1 MFPKPQRVQARTFDS
16 VQRDLTN
23 TTPVNQSIS
32 NSHFLNCRYDP
43 FGKTPSKSYIPDGK
57 GRNVV
62 VRDIKFAHNII
73 VAEKESLNVEIS
85 PVLPF
90 PVAFANDNFM
100 APNVTSGCFVDGVP
114 LSGVTTGGPN
124 VVDAAYLRCVFPN
137 ALKTDLAYTSLGEGS
152 QVMSGRITTI
162 GYRLFYTGPVSNA
175 QGVIIATDHNWSIDS
190 RAPTNPFALNQYVA
204 NSPPTAANVDTIN
217 AGTSP
222 LYTLGTMQMSNTQN
236 VTSQT
241 VVRPENGLRGVLKYQ
256 LPADSHDFVPWV
268 ENGFLTGRP
277 NPGGTGGDA
286 NIYVRNSV
294 AFPGATGANNIRQF
308 MADPALMMCQLKIT
322 GMGNYRLEIAICY
335 EQDIG
340 LNSSI
345 IDMARQSPMI
355 DRAVLDVDST
365 LNSTVH
371 PAGLNESI
379 VNMSETMRGLTIG
392 RQRTAMVSGSKT
404 GGSGKRARRNR
415 RRRRVRPAR
424 SQRKRKNRPCV

>member
-1 MFPKPQRVQARTFDS
+1 MFPKPQRVQARTYDS

-23 TTPVNQSIS
+23 ITPVNQGVS

-62 VRDIKFAHNII
+62 VRDIKFSHNII
-73 VAEKESLNVEIS
+73 VAEKEALNIEIA

-90 PVAFANDNFM
+90 PVSFAPDNFM
-100 APNVTSGCFVDGVP
+100 APNVNSGCFVDSAP
-114 LSGVTTGGPN
+114 LSGVTTGGPT
-124 VVDAAYLRCVFPN
+124 VAEAAYLRSVFPN
-137 ALKTDLAYTSLGEGS
+137 ALKTDLVYGALGES
-152 QVMSGRITTI
+152 NQVMSARITTV

-175 QGVIIATDHNWSIDS
+175 QGVVIATDHNWSIDAKAAVNS
-190 RAPTNPFALNQYVA
+190 LGLNQYVA
-204 NSPPTAANVDTIN
+204 NSPPTAANVDTIGP
-217 AGTSP
+217 GTVPHYSF
-222 LYTLGTMQMSNTQN
+222 GTMQMTNTQN

-256 LPADSHDFVPWV
+256 LPADSHDFVPWI
-268 ENGFLTGRP
+268 EGGFVSGRP
-277 NPGGTGGDA
+277 GSSGVGADA

-294 AFPGATGANNIRQF
+294 AFPGGTNANTIKQY
-308 MADPALMMCQLKIT
+308 MADPALMMCQIKLT
-322 GMGNYRLEIAICY
+322 GMGSYRLEIAVCY
-335 EQDIG
+335 EQDVG

-355 DRAVLDVDST
+355 DRAVLDVDAS
-365 LNSTVH
+365 LNATVH
-371 PAGLNESI
+371 PAGLNEAI
-379 VNMSETMRGLTIG
+379 VNMNESMRGLTVG
-392 RQRTAMVSGSKT
+392 RQRTQMVSSVKT
-404 GGSGKRARRNR
+404 GGSGKRTRRNR